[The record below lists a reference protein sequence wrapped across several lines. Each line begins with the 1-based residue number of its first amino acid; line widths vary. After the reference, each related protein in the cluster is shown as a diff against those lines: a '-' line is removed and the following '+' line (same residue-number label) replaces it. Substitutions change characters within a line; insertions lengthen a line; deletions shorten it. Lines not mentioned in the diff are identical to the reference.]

1 MAIPERILAFDSG
14 AKRMGWAA
22 LERETSK
29 PVKDKPPIHLG
40 VGHWGVD
47 REVNGKKL
55 PYQEYRLKLEDY
67 WIAKTPELLVY
78 RPDAVVC
85 EIVPVVGGGNFVAAT
100 QSQLAATAITVVQV
114 IAKQYG
120 IPVYQI
126 GATTVKARIGG
137 GKKATKV
144 KVRDG
149 VIKIMPTLADFKK
162 EWTKVFDVSDAVAI
176 GLAYWGYKNGS
187 K

>member
-1 MAIPERILAFDSG
+1 MSERIIGFDSG

-22 LERETSK
+22 LEREGPKQIPT
-29 PVKDKPPIHLG
+29 HLG
-40 VGHWGVD
+40 LGYFGVE
-47 REVNGKKL
+47 REVNGSKTK
-55 PYQEYRLKLEDY
+55 YQEYRLQLIDF
-67 WIAKTPELLVY
+67 WIAKSPELFDRY
-78 RPDAVVC
+78 RPDSIVC
-85 EIVPVVGGGNFVAAT
+85 EIIPVVGGGNFVAAT

-126 GATTVKARIGG
+126 GATSVKAKIGG

-144 KVRDG
+144 KVRNG
-149 VIKIMPTLADFKK
+149 IINIMPELEQYRK

-176 GLAYWGYKNGS
+176 ALAHWGYVNG